1 MNFTDDFKYMVSDD
15 GNVTGAIK
23 NYHCRPC
30 KKPGCMGWRI
40 SVLWPD
46 GRYSYPCSRECTV
59 IAHDT
64 LKISV
69 KGKRNNM
76 TQKQKERNNDCIL

>member
-69 KGKRNNM
+69 KGK
-76 TQKQKERNNDCIL
+76 TKQHDTKAEGEKQ